1 MLTHSQP
8 IDHAFL
14 QASLQKSFSIVFP
27 SATRLKIFIS
37 RIFKVAL
44 LFICQGSKRLYIV
57 SAEICFAHFSLIL
70 SNRRCISATAYLEYH
85 MLFALST
92 TFLNYFLLL
101 VEVCFSHFVYL
112 SNESEY
118 ITLISLCQHL
128 FFIFFEHFEQFVFQ
142 LF

>member
-1 MLTHSQP
+1 MLRSN
-8 IDHAFL
+8 
-14 QASLQKSFSIVFP
+14 SL
-27 SATRLKIFIS
+27 LLLL

-44 LFICQGSKRLYIV
+44 LFICQGSKRLHIV

-101 VEVCFSHFVYL
+101 VEVCFSHFIYL

-128 FFIFFEHFEQFVFQ
+128 FFIFLNILNN
-142 LF
+142 LFLNYSNGLKQPLHWCILPKHPHC

>member
-1 MLTHSQP
+1 MLTQSQP

-44 LFICQGSKRLYIV
+44 LFICQGSKRLCKV

-92 TFLNYFLLL
+92 HFSKKFTTFFNFI
-101 VEVCFSHFVYL
+101 FSGGILVYL
-112 SNESEY
+112 
-118 ITLISLCQHL
+118 
-128 FFIFFEHFEQFVFQ
+128 FIFYLSIAIYSSMFLTIHK
-142 LF
+142 